1 MGHLRPAPAG
11 LRFGAISLHGDRD
24 ADIAIHLISAMS
36 DLLPSYLTNF
46 WPAVFLAVGF
56 PVALLLLNESIA
68 LCRRRGL
75 PVERTLRSL
84 RNLVIPAAALLV
96 FIRFVLELP
105 KESTT
110 SRLVESAFW
119 ILLLYTL
126 LGVVNDLVFGRGEP
140 VEGRPRWTDKVP
152 KLFRDLVRAL
162 LVAIGA
168 MVVYSQVWGHEVSAA
183 LTALG
188 LGSIVIGLALQE
200 PLGNIVSGLMLLSE
214 RPLNVGDWIQVGGVR
229 GRVIEINWRAVHI
242 ETPTREL
249 QVIPNVEL
257 YKGTFANLSRPTPL
271 RTEVIEMGF
280 SYDDAPNRVKE
291 VMLDLLRTTPG
302 VLTEPPPLVR
312 TLAYADFSINYRLI
326 FSVESQAHLPDVR
339 DAVMSRLWYVI
350 KRENITIPFPT
361 ALEYEPGQDPSKP
374 QPTVDDYLREQVR
387 FKPAAGEGTNAPQL
401 VSFAA
406 GETVQGPDRAFD
418 GFALVVAGRANLLA
432 NDAAGQAV
440 LIGELGPGECFGD
453 SVTAGGAAEKISIVA
468 DGDLEVVVF
477 ADESINDLLNKSP
490 ALAAEIGD
498 AIEVRRQ
505 AAQAIR
511 RKV

>member
-1 MGHLRPAPAG
+1 
-11 LRFGAISLHGDRD
+11 
-24 ADIAIHLISAMS
+24 MS
-36 DLLPSYLTNF
+36 ELLPSELSNF
-46 WPAVFLAVGF
+46 WPAILLAAGF
-56 PVALLLLNESIA
+56 PIALLVLNEAIS
-68 LCRRRGL
+68 LCRRRGW

-84 RNLVIPAAALLV
+84 RNLVVPAAALLV
-96 FIRFVLELP
+96 FVRYVLEAP
-105 KESTT
+105 QSGTA

-126 LGVVNDLVFGRGEP
+126 LGVVNDLVFRTGSPGSWGE
-140 VEGRPRWTDKVP
+140 RVP

-168 MVVYSQVWGHEVSAA
+168 TVVYSQVWGQEVSAA

-214 RPLNVGDWIQVGGVR
+214 RPLNLGDWIQVGDVR

-271 RTEVIEMGF
+271 RTEMVEMGF
-280 SYDDAPNRVKE
+280 SYDDPPNRVKE

-302 VLTEPPPLVR
+302 VLADPPPLVR

-326 FSVESQAHLPDVR
+326 FSVESQAELADVR

-361 ALEYEPGQDPSKP
+361 AFEYTPGQDPAKP
-374 QPTVDDYLREQVR
+374 EPTASDLLRDHPR
-387 FKPAAGEGTNAPQL
+387 FKPALESGAPAI
-401 VSFAA
+401 VTFAA
-406 GETVQGPDRAFD
+406 GETVQGPERPFD
-418 GFALVVAGRANLLA
+418 GFALVVSGRARVM
-432 NDAAGQAV
+432 AAGPDGHAAQ
-440 LIGELGPGECFGD
+440 IGELMAGECFGD
-453 SVTAGGAAEKISIVA
+453 RLTAGGAAEKLSIVA
-468 DGDLEVVVF
+468 ENDFKVLVF
-477 ADESINDLLNKSP
+477 ADQAITDLLGRTPS
-490 ALAAEIGD
+490 LAAEIGD
-498 AIEVRRQ
+498 AIEARRQ
-505 AAQAIR
+505 AALTAR
-511 RKV
+511 RRPIT